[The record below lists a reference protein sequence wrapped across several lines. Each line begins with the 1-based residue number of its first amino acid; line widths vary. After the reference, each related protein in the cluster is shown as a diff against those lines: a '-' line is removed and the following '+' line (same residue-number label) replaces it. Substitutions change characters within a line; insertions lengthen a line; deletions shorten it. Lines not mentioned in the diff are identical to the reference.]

1 MPKRTSTIVAACAA
15 AGVLFSQRAFV
26 PAPKVNRRAQIS
38 AVAGSAAALGAAP
51 AFADEIGDAAV
62 KLSDASYPFLKEI
75 DWTSYVYNIKPGS
88 ASAIDWAKA
97 VDKAIVMGTAMDSRL
112 LKDAV
117 LAHTQAIRTMSA
129 DGLLCSKA
137 DFTAINAAIGRIVA
151 SVPEDKT
158 MDVYNAFDSVVPKTV
173 PEYMMSKVNSDDAKA
188 AYAAFMEFKD
198 VVKSHPIAP
207 KAVEIASVAPEK
219 LSKIGAAAAKL
230 STASY
235 PFMKDVDWTSDIFTK
250 PFPGASPNAVMKAV
264 DKTLNMGAAM
274 DSKLLKDAAEAHH
287 KALGGIDSKGVPTAE
302 DYAAIN
308 AGIGKLIASV
318 PKSQVIEV
326 YNAWKELAGP
336 VIPTNLY
343 SLVGNTGDAIAAY
356 NAFWDFKDVVA
367 R

>member
-1 MPKRTSTIVAACAA
+1 MPKRSPLVAACAA
-15 AGVLFSQRAFV
+15 AGVVLFSQRAFV

-38 AVAGSAAALGAAP
+38 AVVGSAAALGAAP
-51 AFADEIGDAAV
+51 AFADEIGDAAA

-75 DWTSYVYNIKPGS
+75 DWASYVYNIKPGS
-88 ASAIDWAKA
+88 ASAVDWVKA
-97 VDKAIVMGTAMDSRL
+97 IDKAIVMGTAMDSQL

-117 LAHTQAIRTMSA
+117 LAHTKAIKTMDAS
-129 DGLLCSKA
+129 LLCSKS
-137 DFTAINAAIGRIVA
+137 DYTAINAAIGRIVA

-198 VVKSHPIAP
+198 VVKSHPIAA
-207 KAVEIASVAPEK
+207 KAPAVASVAPEK
-219 LSKIGAAAAKL
+219 LSKIGAAASKL
-230 STASY
+230 SAASY

-250 PFPGASPNAVMKAV
+250 PFPGASPKDVMKAV
-264 DKTLNMGAAM
+264 DKTLNMGASM
-274 DSKLLKDAAEAHH
+274 DGKLLKDAAEAHH
-287 KALGGIDSKGVPTAE
+287 KAIGGISAKGIPTAE

-318 PKSQVIEV
+318 PKSQVVEV
-326 YNAWKELAGP
+326 YNAWKDLAGP

-343 SLVGNTGDAIAAY
+343 STVNNPGDAIAAY
-356 NAFWDFKDVVA
+356 NAFWEFKDVVA